1 MAYVLSN
8 EKTTVRKGSL
18 VGESVK
24 KNRFENPSDFLTI
37 GRGAQTKYKEK
48 ISLGKQAR
56 PMKSSL

>member
-8 EKTTVRKGSL
+8 EKTTVTKGSL

-37 GRGAQTKYKEK
+37 GRGRPNK
-48 ISLGKQAR
+48 I
-56 PMKSSL
+56 